1 MASLTADTV
10 QNILEIISDWRGE
23 SSTNTDAKRI
33 RAVSRAERDIARRGN
48 FRVHLVKN
56 QSIGTGDGT
65 TVDFTIGTTIYPMR
79 MKGLTELF
87 INGTTEDKRVEVV
100 DFTEYK
106 LRYNSN
112 NADRIAYEYYDQA
125 NDAWK
130 VRLNP
135 APSSGSDITASWF
148 FEPPKRTATT
158 DTVIAPDINIIAHMA
173 LADLYKSE
181 EEDDIR
187 MDELQMAENLYK
199 EFLGRENS
207 PAQNQTYNM
216 KTRERGIGER

>member
-1 MASLTADTV
+1 MSLTADTV

-23 SSTNTDAKRI
+23 SSTNTDSKRI
-33 RAVSRAERDIARRGN
+33 RAISRAERDLARRSF

-65 TVDFTIGTTIYPMR
+65 TVDFTVGTATYPMR
-79 MKGLTELF
+79 MKGVAELF
-87 INGTTEDKRVEVV
+87 VNGTTEDKRIEIV

-125 NDAWK
+125 NDLWK

-135 APSSGSDITASWF
+135 VPSTGSDIIASWF

-158 DTVIAPDINIIAHMA
+158 DVVIAPDINIVAHMS

-181 EEDDIR
+181 EEDDMR

-199 EFLGRENS
+199 EFLGRENA
-207 PAQNQTYNM
+207 PAVNQTYNM
-216 KTRERGIGER
+216 KSRERGIGER